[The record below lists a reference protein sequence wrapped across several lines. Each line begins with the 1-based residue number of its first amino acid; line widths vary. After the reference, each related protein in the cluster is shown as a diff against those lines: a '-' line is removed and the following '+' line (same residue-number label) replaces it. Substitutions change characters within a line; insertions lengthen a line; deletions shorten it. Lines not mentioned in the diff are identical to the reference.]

1 MHLEFT
7 KTAQGRRWAAK
18 VALVA
23 MGCSAALGVGIAAP
37 IGAQDPAAPATGA
50 PASTS
55 ATEQTVAPGQRDAVT
70 NEPAPVKDTAKS
82 DERLLNLIIIG
93 LLVLAAVIALATL
106 LFWKSTAPEE
116 QEEPEAADGERP
128 VNPGQDPPVEPGI
141 DLGLLEA
148 PLPVESSPAP
158 AGEAPA
164 PAPLRR
170 VMASFPSSPMG
181 DVAHVSPPE
190 PVDQR
195 PSAPVA
201 PGDSS
206 DGDISTLGAG
216 ASPGRPSVAPP
227 DAVRPSPQRAGAY
240 RIPAPDELPPQPDR
254 PFADAETRPPVQRAE
269 PQTPTVPRRVSPP
282 DQPVGDSAIV
292 TTSRPIPGVPV
303 AGGDHADDDEP
314 PVVVRR
320 RRRDRPAGPWG
331 EGAGGGHRPDVPPL
345 PPPDPQDQGY
355 QRGVRVVRPGEPE
368 GADVDE
374 Q

>member
-128 VNPGQDPPVEPGI
+128 VSPGQDPPVEPGI

-240 RIPAPDELPPQPDR
+240 RIPAPDELPPQPER

-269 PQTPTVPRRVSPP
+269 SQTPTVPRRVSPP
-282 DQPVGDSAIV
+282 DQPVSDSAIV

-303 AGGDHADDDEP
+303 AGGDHSDDDEP

-355 QRGVRVVRPGEPE
+355 QRGVRVVRPDEPK
-368 GADVDE
+368 GDE
-374 Q
+374 PDDA

>member
-128 VNPGQDPPVEPGI
+128 VSPGQDPPVEPGI

-170 VMASFPSSPMG
+170 VMASFPRPRWATWLTCRHPNPSTNVPRLRWHPAIRPTVTSARWEQGHHLAALLWRLPTPFG
-181 DVAHVSPPE
+181 RPPN
-190 PVDQR
+190 V
-195 PSAPVA
+195 
-201 PGDSS
+201 
-206 DGDISTLGAG
+206 
-216 ASPGRPSVAPP
+216 PGRI
-227 DAVRPSPQRAGAY
+227 AY
-240 RIPAPDELPPQPDR
+240 RRPTSCRLSRTAPSQTLR
-254 PFADAETRPPVQRAE
+254 P
-269 PQTPTVPRRVSPP
+269 
-282 DQPVGDSAIV
+282 
-292 TTSRPIPGVPV
+292 
-303 AGGDHADDDEP
+303 
-314 PVVVRR
+314 VRR
-320 RRRDRPAGPWG
+320 CNGPNPRHQRSLGGFHHLTSQWATRRS
-331 EGAGGGHRPDVPPL
+331 
-345 PPPDPQDQGY
+345 
-355 QRGVRVVRPGEPE
+355 
-368 GADVDE
+368 
-374 Q
+374 